1 MQLEIDQAML
11 DALKHAGHVPE
22 DLKRRIESVTPLAG
36 AAPARFRLTLSDDE
50 GMELS
55 ELLQWHVRTDPA
67 TGEPTRETR
76 PYAALIQAIS
86 DRQF

>member
-11 DALKHAGHVPE
+11 DALRHAGHVPE
-22 DLKRRIESVTPLAG
+22 DLKRRIDAVAPVAG
-36 AAPARFRLTLSDDE
+36 ATPPRFRLALSDDE
-50 GMELS
+50 ATELS

-67 TGEPTRETR
+67 TGHPTAETQ

-86 DRQF
+86 DQQF